1 MNPEFFVVVDV
12 WMCVCVCRGVCAC
25 AKAGVRL
32 SLSSTHSVLLSY
44 GFLYLILSPWYLVLS
59 LWCATF
65 LFHSVT
71 LPLCSTP
78 LSTFTCTHTYL
89 HTQAPSRPK
98 HRYQYELDYRYDLFK
113 SILRTT
119 GENTLTIQIRRLLPA
134 EQNSYFSSL
143 FSHWVVSDSL
153 WPRGLQHNRL
163 PCLSLSPRVC

>member
-1 MNPEFFVVVDV
+1 MCE
-12 WMCVCVCRGVCAC
+12 CVCVCRGVCAC

-32 SLSSTHSVLLSY
+32 SLSSTHSVCLSY
-44 GFLYLILSPWYLVLS
+44 GFLYLFLSPWYLVLS
-59 LWCATF
+59 LWWATF
-65 LFHSVT
+65 LFHSIT

-78 LSTFTCTHTYL
+78 LSTLPCAHTYL

-98 HRYQYELDYRYDLFK
+98 HGYWYELDYRYDSFK

-119 GENTLTIQIRRLLPA
+119 GENTLTIQIWRLLPA
-134 EQNSYFSSL
+134 EQNSYCGSL

-153 WPRGLQHNRL
+153 WPHGLQHNRL

>member
-1 MNPEFFVVVDV
+1 MSLYTLNSNPEMNPEFFVVVDV

-119 GENTLTIQIRRLLPA
+119 PDTKLDKYITQITEANITDEHRCKNPQQNTSKQNPA
-134 EQNSYFSSL
+134 
-143 FSHWVVSDSL
+143 SH
-153 WPRGLQHNRL
+153 
-163 PCLSLSPRVC
+163 